1 MNSIIN
7 IGMDVHS
14 TNYTLC
20 GFTMAGQRP
29 FAQTSINPDISEL
42 EKYLTT
48 LNSELGGECEFL
60 CGYEA
65 GCLGYSLYHE
75 IQNHKWKGF
84 QVSCVILAPTTMPA
98 SQKDRVKTDKRDALK
113 IAKCLTYGTYSAV
126 YVPTDEDNAV
136 KEYIRMR
143 DDALKLLKQTKQQIN
158 ALGLRHG
165 FHYEGKSKWTKSH
178 LTWLRELELPHPLL
192 RETLEE
198 YLATFT
204 YLTEKIQRFDKRI
217 EELSQTEH
225 YKEAASHLGC
235 LKGIA
240 THTAM
245 ALISE
250 IGDFQRFPSAQQFS
264 AFLGLVPGEHSSG
277 TTQHRCAI
285 TKAGNAH
292 LRRLLI
298 ESAST
303 FVRGKVGQKS
313 VALRKRQQGNPPAV
327 IAYADRANER
337 LKRKYIR
344 LSRRCRPN
352 VAKTAIAR
360 ELACFVW
367 GMMTGKID

>member
-1 MNSIIN
+1 
-7 IGMDVHS
+7 
-14 TNYTLC
+14 
-20 GFTMAGQRP
+20 
-29 FAQTSINPDISEL
+29 
-42 EKYLTT
+42 
-48 LNSELGGECEFL
+48 
-60 CGYEA
+60 
-65 GCLGYSLYHE
+65 
-75 IQNHKWKGF
+75 
-84 QVSCVILAPTTMPA
+84 
-98 SQKDRVKTDKRDALK
+98 
-113 IAKCLTYGTYSAV
+113 
-126 YVPTDEDNAV
+126 
-136 KEYIRMR
+136 
-143 DDALKLLKQTKQQIN
+143 
-158 ALGLRHG
+158 
-165 FHYEGKSKWTKSH
+165 
-178 LTWLRELELPHPLL
+178 
-192 RETLEE
+192 
-198 YLATFT
+198 
-204 YLTEKIQRFDKRI
+204 
-217 EELSQTEH
+217 
-225 YKEAASHLGC
+225 
-235 LKGIA
+235 
-240 THTAM
+240 M